1 MASGQ
6 DYFFKLMKKQKNHFQ
21 DYKDLLKPYKEG
33 DIVKGVVVGKDK
45 EGVFLDLVNYKTGLV
60 KKDDLKF
67 GGKNISK
74 LETGEEISIKI
85 IGSENKNGLIPVSLK
100 AATEDI
106 VWQDLQKNQEENK
119 KITLRVASANK
130 GGLIFN
136 VFGINGFLPVS
147 QLSKKNYPKLENPT
161 PEKIFQELKKFVG
174 EEMEVKIITV
184 DKFKKKL
191 ILKEA

>member
-1 MASGQ
+1 
-6 DYFFKLMKKQKNHFQ
+6 MKKQKNHFQ
-21 DYKDLLKPYKEG
+21 EYKDFLKPPKEG
-33 DIVKGVVVGKDK
+33 DIVKGIVIEKEK

-60 KKDDLKF
+60 KKDDLRF

-74 LETGEEISIKI
+74 IKKGEELSVKI
-85 IGSENKNGLIPVSLK
+85 IGQENEQGLIPVSLK
-100 AATEDI
+100 EATEDI

-119 KITLRVASANK
+119 ILNLKVVSANK
-130 GGLIFN
+130 GGLMFN
-136 VFGINGFLPVS
+136 VFGISGFMPVS

-161 PEKIFQELKKFVG
+161 PDRIFQELKKFVG
-174 EEMEVKIITV
+174 KEMKVRVITV